1 MATETNAAER
11 RTGETWRIV
20 GWSAAALILLLPLV
34 AMQFTDEVNWTAGD
48 FAFAALLI
56 LAVGVPFEL
65 VVRKTGNA
73 AYRAGAGMALAAGF
87 LLLWS
92 NGAVGITDSEADLW
106 LALVPA
112 VGVLG
117 AFLARFRP
125 AGMGIAMFVTA
136 LAQASIAIA
145 ALIMGIVPAFNT
157 PFEILGIN
165 GFFVALFVGSG
176 LLFRSAAA
184 GRKLAAGG

>member
-1 MATETNAAER
+1 MTEIARSDEGR
-11 RTGETWRIV
+11 IPWRVV

-56 LAVGVPFEL
+56 LAVAVPSEL
-65 VVRKTGNA
+65 VVRKTGDA
-73 AYRAGAGMALAAGF
+73 AYRAGAGIALATGF

-112 VGVLG
+112 VGVVG

-125 AGMGIAMFVTA
+125 GGMAIAMFVTA
-136 LAQASIAIA
+136 LTQASIAVA
-145 ALIMGIVPAFNT
+145 TLIMGIVPAFNT
-157 PFEILGIN
+157 PVEILGIN
-165 GFFVALFVGSG
+165 GFFVVLFVGSG
-176 LLFRSAAA
+176 LLFRNATA
-184 GRKLAAGG
+184 GRQLATGD